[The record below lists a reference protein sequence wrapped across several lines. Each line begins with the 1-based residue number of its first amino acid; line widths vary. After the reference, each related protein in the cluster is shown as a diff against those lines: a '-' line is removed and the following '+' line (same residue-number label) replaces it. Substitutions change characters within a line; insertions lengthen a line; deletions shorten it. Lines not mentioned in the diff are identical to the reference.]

1 MDTRF
6 PRLCRPL
13 LLRAALILNWALFAA
28 VGFWPFNFRQPNLVA
43 ALPHEPGL
51 RFEGMGIAYS
61 ERSIE
66 PAPGADFTIEL
77 LLEPEAEPRRGI
89 PCILSIYDGSLPENL
104 MLGQWRSG
112 LVVRTAIEGAG
123 GGRRYRESGAERVL
137 RKGERHL
144 VTMSSGSNGT
154 TYYLD
159 GRPVAR
165 QAAYRP
171 GRAALR
177 GRLVLGSSVTG
188 GSPWQ
193 GNLLGA
199 AIIARSLDDAEIEAR
214 RRAWYTRD
222 EDALAAAPDLLA
234 LYLMESGREGVLRD
248 RSGNGIDLLLPDR
261 FAVLR
266 RVAFAP
272 PHGQDLRDLVIN
284 VLGFVPFGFL
294 LAACLGGRGR
304 ARRLPDLLIA
314 IAAGALTSAGIEAVQ
329 ILLPTRSSTIMDV
342 LANTLGTAL
351 GALSATAFRL
361 PGSPRNQ
368 RAQA

>member
-1 MDTRF
+1 MDTACRRRS
-6 PRLCRPL
+6 RLHC
-13 LLRAALILNWALFAA
+13 LRLALILNWLLFAA
-28 VGFWPFNFRQPNLVA
+28 AGFWPFNFRQPNLIG
-43 ALPHEPGL
+43 ALPGEPGL

-61 ERSIE
+61 ERFIE
-66 PAPGADFTIEL
+66 PTPGDDFTIEL

-104 MLGQWRSG
+104 MIGQWRSG
-112 LVVRTAIEGAG
+112 LVIRTAIKGAG
-123 GGRRYRESGAERVL
+123 GERRYRESGAERVL

-144 VTMSSGSNGT
+144 VTMSSASNGT

-171 GRAALR
+171 GRAVLR

-188 GSPWQ
+188 GSSWH
-193 GNLLGA
+193 GKLLGA

-214 RRAWYTRD
+214 RRAWSARD
-222 EDALAAAPDLLA
+222 TDSLAAVRGLLA
-234 LYLMESGREGVLRD
+234 LYLMEGGRAGALRD
-248 RSGNGIDLLLPDR
+248 RSSNGIDLLLPDR
-261 FAVLR
+261 FAVLS

-272 PHGQDLRDLVIN
+272 PKGRDLRDTAIN
-284 VLGFVPFGFL
+284 ILGFVPFGFL
-294 LAACLGGRGR
+294 LAACRSERRR

-314 IAAGALTSAGIEAVQ
+314 LAVGALTSAAIETVQ
-329 ILLPTRSSTIMDV
+329 VFLPTRSSTVMDV

-351 GALSATAFRL
+351 GALSATFFRL
-361 PGSPRNQ
+361 PGSAGGQ